1 MPNYYP
7 IIAFVGSSGSGKTT
21 LITELFKRHPNY
33 INPLKSLTSRP
44 KRGPEDDIF
53 YTFVAEQ
60 EIIDR
65 QAHGDLVQYLEYA
78 GNTYGTDR
86 HDIEDV
92 IQHKLAAQAYVE
104 NGVLNLRKAGYKVIP
119 IKIVASNAPEENINR
134 GNDQERAQEDQN
146 RSQIELDYALTVVND
161 FTPGGLEKALKKLE
175 EFLHETLAKT
185 ISNRL
190 ADRLKEKE
198 S

>member
-1 MPNYYP
+1 MPNFYP

-33 INPLKSLTSRP
+33 INPLKSLTNRP

-53 YTFVAEQ
+53 YTFVAEE
-60 EIIDR
+60 EILDR
-65 QAHGDLVQYLEYA
+65 RSHGDLVQYLEYA

-86 HDIEDV
+86 HDVENV

-104 NGVLNLRKAGYKVIP
+104 NGVINLRKAGYNVIP
-119 IKIVASNAPEENINR
+119 IKIIAQNTPENLTDRNNQSDR
-134 GNDQERAQEDQN
+134 YKADQA
-146 RSQIELDYALTVVND
+146 RSKIELDYALTVVND
-161 FTPGGLEKALKKLE
+161 FTPGGLEKALKQLE

-185 ISNRL
+185 ISARL
-190 ADRLKEKE
+190 SERLKEK
-198 S
+198 